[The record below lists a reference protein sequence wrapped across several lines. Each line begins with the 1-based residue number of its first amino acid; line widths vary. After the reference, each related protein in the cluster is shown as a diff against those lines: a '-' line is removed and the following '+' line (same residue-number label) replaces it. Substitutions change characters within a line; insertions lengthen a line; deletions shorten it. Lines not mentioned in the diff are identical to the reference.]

1 MNRATHAYDINS
13 FLKPRRG
20 EKFNRIVIKFLHI
33 LPFFLNIFLVEA
45 MTSYGKKAYNENKSK
60 SASIIKCRSGTGE
73 KIWSHA
79 LRVKLQEG
87 YSQKMEPWVRKEKQD
102 LKEEKESERGRERT
116 SWGRERE
123 TDRIEKKREN
133 IKY

>member
-1 MNRATHAYDINS
+1 
-13 FLKPRRG
+13 
-20 EKFNRIVIKFLHI
+20 
-33 LPFFLNIFLVEA
+33 

-123 TDRIEKKREN
+123 TDRIERKREN

>member
-1 MNRATHAYDINS
+1 MNCATHAYDINS

-33 LPFFLNIFLVEA
+33 LPFFLNILLVEA

-73 KIWSHA
+73 KNLKSRA
-79 LRVKLQEG
+79 A
-87 YSQKMEPWVRKEKQD
+87 RKTSRR
-102 LKEEKESERGRERT
+102 LFSENGT
-116 SWGRERE
+116 VS
-123 TDRIEKKREN
+123 
-133 IKY
+133 